1 VLFAHVVAT
10 SETVAATRARSR
22 KVAEL
27 ADLLRRLEPDEVPI
41 VVAILAGAPRQGRIG
56 IGWRTVAKLQVEPA
70 DEPSLTVTDVD
81 EALTAVDGMRGPGSQ
96 AARSALLTD
105 VFSRA
110 TAPEQD
116 LIGRLLVGEL
126 RHGALAGV
134 LTDAVAKAAD
144 IPLATV
150 RRAAMLAGDLP
161 RVAAI
166 GLAGRTGSGDG
177 DDSGDGGDGGGGGGG
192 AAALAAIGLVLLQ
205 PVQPMLAQSAGD
217 VAEALEQS
225 GGGLASVEWK
235 LDGARI
241 QVHRVGDEVRIYTR
255 NLNEV
260 TDRLPGIVELVRRFP
275 AERLL
280 LDGEAVGLGE
290 DEAPDLFQDT
300 ISRFSRQT
308 QAAVAVPMGL
318 EARFFDVLHVDGED
332 LIDLPLTERLDNLER
347 VAGPWRITGRLTD
360 DPEVAAEVLTES
372 LAAGH
377 EGVMVKAAGSPYEA
391 GRRGG
396 AWRKVKP
403 VHTLDLVV
411 LAVEWGSGRREGW
424 LSNLHLGARDPEGGF
439 VMVGKTFKGLTDELL
454 TWQTERFLGLESG
467 REGHV
472 VHVRP
477 EQVVEIALDG
487 VQTSTRYAG
496 GVALRFARVRRYR
509 DDKGPEDA
517 DTIAAVRA
525 LSPTLRS

>member
-1 VLFAHVVAT
+1 VLFAQVVAT
-10 SETVAATRARSR
+10 SEAVAATRARSR

-70 DEPSLTVTDVD
+70 EEPSLAVTDVD

-126 RHGALAGV
+126 RHGALEGV
-134 LTDAVAKAAD
+134 LTDAVAKAAG

-166 GLAGRTGSGDG
+166 GLAGGSGE
-177 DDSGDGGDGGGGGGG
+177 GDGGEDG
-192 AAALAAIGLVLLQ
+192 AAALEAIGLTLLQ

-225 GGGLASVEWK
+225 GGLASVEWK

-241 QVHRVGDEVRIYTR
+241 QVHRVGDQVRIYTR

-290 DEAPDLFQDT
+290 DEAPELFQDT
-300 ISRFSRQT
+300 ISRFARQT

-332 LIDLPLTERLDNLER
+332 LIDLPLTERLDHLER

-360 DPEVAAEVLTES
+360 DPEVAAEVLAES

-377 EGVMVKAAGSPYEA
+377 EGAMVKAADSPYEA

-411 LAVEWGSGRREGW
+411 LAVEWGSGRRQGW

-525 LSPTLRS
+525 LSPELRS

>member
-1 VLFAHVVAT
+1 MLFAQVVAT
-10 SETVAATRARSR
+10 SEAVAATRARSR

-70 DEPSLTVTDVD
+70 AEPSLTVTDVD

-126 RHGALAGV
+126 RHGALEGV

-166 GLAGRTGSGDG
+166 GLAGGNGS
-177 DDSGDGGDGGGGGGG
+177 DSGVDG
-192 AAALAAIGLVLLQ
+192 AAALEAIGLTLLR

-260 TDRLPGIVELVRRFP
+260 TDRLPGIVDLVRRFP

-290 DEAPDLFQDT
+290 DEAPELFQDT
-300 ISRFSRQT
+300 ISRFARQT
-308 QAAVAVPMGL
+308 QAAVPVPMGL
-318 EARFFDVLHVDGED
+318 EARFFDVLHVDGQD
-332 LIDLPLTERLDNLER
+332 LIDRTLTERLDRLER
-347 VAGPWRITGRLTD
+347 VAGPYRITGRLTD
-360 DPEVAAEVLTES
+360 DPEVAAEVLAES

-377 EGVMVKAAGSPYEA
+377 EGVMVKAADSPYEA

-411 LAVEWGSGRREGW
+411 LAVEWGSGRRQGW

-454 TWQTERFLGLESG
+454 TWQTERFLGLETG

-477 EQVVEIALDG
+477 EQVVEIAHDG
-487 VQTSTRYAG
+487 VQTSTRYPG

-509 DDKGPEDA
+509 SDKGPEEA
-517 DTIAAVRA
+517 DTIDAVRA
-525 LSPTLRS
+525 LSPKLR